1 MSVFFF
7 RLLLLSSLSLTGT
20 SLLAQSPLSLD
31 EALARGL
38 ENNFGIRVADEQI
51 DVAGLQNTWGL
62 AGRWPTLDFN
72 GSGSFFR
79 TGNPAAFS
87 PGRQNISGSLN
98 LNWVLFDGFRVQA
111 TKTQLDLLEAQSGG
125 NAAIVVENT
134 LQAIIL
140 GYYNV
145 LVAEA
150 QAEVLDEVL
159 RTSKD
164 RLAYQRFRQDLG
176 AAGSFEVLQF
186 RTAVITDSVNLINQQ
201 LNVRNAYRTLN
212 LLMGED
218 EDAPFYLTDSLPV
231 AFPAYDWDILSDR
244 LVSDN
249 RSLRNQ
255 YLNIE
260 LRRQDSR
267 LARAAYYP
275 TFAISTG
282 GTYTLGSALL
292 RNNDP
297 ATQAETPVITRSFG
311 AFDYTAGFSLTF
323 NLFDG
328 GNRSQRVQIAE
339 ANEHIAQLQREELEL
354 SLRQELRTQWDNY
367 AVRRDLLALQTENV
381 GYTRTQ
387 LEVAGERFR
396 SGLISSLDY
405 RDIQVQHLTTELSR
419 LQALWSLKEAETEL
433 IRLTGGLVRQETE

>member
-1 MSVFFF
+1 MPH
-7 RLLLLSSLSLTGT
+7 LLTR
-20 SLLAQSPLSLD
+20 SLLFLCLSVGTLWLPAQTPLSLD

-38 ENNFGIRVADEQI
+38 ANNYGIRIADEQV

-62 AGRWPTLDFN
+62 AGRWPTVNFD

-87 PGRQNISGSLN
+87 PGRQNVSGSLN
-98 LNWVLFDGFRVQA
+98 LNWILFDGFRVQA

-150 QAEVLDEVL
+150 QAEVLAEVL

-164 RLAYQRFRQDLG
+164 RLAYQSFRQDLG

-212 LLMGED
+212 LLMGEA
-218 EDAPFYLTDSLPV
+218 EEAAFVLTDVLPA
-231 AFPAYDWDILSDR
+231 AFPRYEWDDLAQG
-244 LVSDN
+244 LVRDN

-260 LRRQDSR
+260 LRRQDNR

-275 TFAISTG
+275 TFAINSG
-282 GTYTLGSALL
+282 ATYTLGSALL

-297 ATQAETPVITRSFG
+297 ATQAEMPIVTRSFG

-323 NLFDG
+323 NIFEG
-328 GNRSQRVQIAE
+328 GNRTQRVQIAQV
-339 ANEHIAQLQREELEL
+339 NEQIAQLQREEMEL

-367 AVRRDLLALQTENV
+367 RVRRDLLALQTENV

-387 LEVAGERFR
+387 LDLAEERFR

-405 RDIQVQHLTTELSR
+405 RDIQVQYLTTQLSR

-433 IRLTGGLVRQETE
+433 IRLTGGLVRPAAE